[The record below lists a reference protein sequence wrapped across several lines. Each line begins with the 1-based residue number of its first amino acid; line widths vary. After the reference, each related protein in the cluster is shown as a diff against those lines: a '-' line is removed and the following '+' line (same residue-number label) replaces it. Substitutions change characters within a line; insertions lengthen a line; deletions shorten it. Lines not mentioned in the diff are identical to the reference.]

1 MGYTSIT
8 LYSDTKVDYLIY
20 LPTIATAPQIATANA
35 WGYLPVW
42 ADYTNA
48 EILAPF
54 TDNLVSSYILG
65 LTSPLT
71 GYVIY
76 RQKVGETKI
85 EKVAE
90 VDTTVAS
97 LIDYNITNQTEYIYI
112 VYPATEDELGIS
124 MASDPITS
132 CWWDWSATELLKIS
146 DGIYTVGDI
155 FLFDANLESGDNVP
169 NLDQTIYQTY
179 SRYPKSSVGSSN
191 FKTLGFSALLNRVNQ
206 TTHLYSDTV
215 ALKNSWDDFVA
226 RGNPAFLKDPKGNI
240 YYGIFQSPT
249 SRVSDAIGTQPVTI
263 SISFTELGN
272 VDDIMAYE
280 EIE

>member
-8 LYSDTKVDYLIY
+8 LYPDTKVDYLIY
-20 LPTIATAPQIATANA
+20 LSEIPTAPQIAVANV
-35 WGYLPVW
+35 WGYLPAW

-48 EILAPF
+48 QIFAPF
-54 TDNLVSSYILG
+54 TNSLASSYIAG

-76 RQKVGETKI
+76 RQKVGETKL

-90 VDTTVAS
+90 VDTTISS
-97 LIDYNITNQTEYIYI
+97 LVDYNVANQTQYIYI
-112 VYPATEDELGIS
+112 VYPATETELGIS
-124 MASDPITS
+124 MTSDPLTS

-155 FLFDANLESGDNVP
+155 FLFDANLQSGDNVQ

-179 SRYPKSSVGSSN
+179 SKYPKSSVGSSN
-191 FKTLGFSALLNRVNQ
+191 FKTLGFSALLSRVNQ

-215 ALKNSWDDFVA
+215 ALKNSWDAFVS
-226 RGNPAFLKDPKGNI
+226 RGNPALLKDPKGNV

-249 SRVSDAIGTQPVTI
+249 SRVSDVIGTQPVTI
-263 SISFTELGN
+263 NISFTELGSI
-272 VDDIMAYE
+272 DDITVYE
-280 EIE
+280 EVT